1 MIYSFLCF
9 IFLLSGCYTM
19 VSDPLQI
26 KKDPAVDIH
35 KMDIDDTRDEIFPM
49 VNRSYNRQLHYP
61 YAAQRNGYYYVNPY
75 YYNRYN
81 TYRVY
86 DVYNISQPSVSQKA
100 NTFTPV
106 QQSPKTEV
114 KETPSAKDIER
125 ARMVWQKRIDP
136 RIRKSPKPTRRKKDE
151 E

>member
-1 MIYSFLCF
+1 
-9 IFLLSGCYTM
+9 M

-35 KMDIDDTRDEIFPM
+35 KMEIDDTRDEILPM
-49 VNRSYNRQLHYP
+49 VNRSYNRQLYYP
-61 YAAQRNGYYYVNPY
+61 YEAQRNGYYYVNPY

-86 DVYNISQPSVSQKA
+86 DVYNISQPSISQKA

-106 QQSPKTEV
+106 QQSPKTDV
-114 KETPSAKDIER
+114 KETPIAKYIER

-136 RIRKSPKPTRRKKDE
+136 RIHKTPIPTRRKKDE

>member
-1 MIYSFLCF
+1 
-9 IFLLSGCYTM
+9 
-19 VSDPLQI
+19 
-26 KKDPAVDIH
+26 
-35 KMDIDDTRDEIFPM
+35 M
-49 VNRSYNRQLHYP
+49 VNRNYDRQLYDP
-61 YAAQRNGYYYVNPY
+61 YAAQSNGYYYVNPY

-86 DVYNISQPSVSQKA
+86 DVYNVSPPPVSQNA

-125 ARMVWQKRIDP
+125 ARVVWQKRIDP
-136 RIRKSPKPTRRKKDE
+136 RNRKVPKLTRRQKDE

>member
-1 MIYSFLCF
+1 MISN
-9 IFLLSGCYTM
+9 
-19 VSDPLQI
+19 PLQI
-26 KKDPAVDIH
+26 KEIPTVDIH
-35 KMDIDDTRDEIFPM
+35 KMERNDTRDEILPM
-49 VNRSYNRQLHYP
+49 VNRNYDRQLYSP

-86 DVYNISQPSVSQKA
+86 DVYDISQPSVSQNA

-106 QQSPKTEV
+106 QQSPKIEI
-114 KETPSAKDIER
+114 KETPSAKDVER
-125 ARMVWQKRIDP
+125 ARAVWQKRIDP

>member
-9 IFLLSGCYTM
+9 IFLLGGCYTM
-19 VSDPLQI
+19 INNPLQI
-26 KKDPAVDIH
+26 KKTPAVDIH
-35 KMDIDDTRDEIFPM
+35 KMERDDTRDEILPM
-49 VNRSYNRQLHYP
+49 VNRNYDRQLYSP
-61 YAAQRNGYYYVNPY
+61 YATQRNGYYYVNPY

-86 DVYNISQPSVSQKA
+86 DVYDISQPSVSQNA

-106 QQSPKTEV
+106 QQSPKNEI

-125 ARMVWQKRIDP
+125 ARAVWQKRIDP

>member
-1 MIYSFLCF
+1 MIRSFLCL
-9 IFLLSGCYTM
+9 IFFLSGCYTII
-19 VSDPLQI
+19 SDPLQI
-26 KKDPAVDIH
+26 KKAPAVDIH
-35 KMDIDDTRDEIFPM
+35 KMEIDDTRDEILPM
-49 VNRSYNRQLHYP
+49 VNRSYNRQLYYP

-136 RIRKSPKPTRRKKDE
+136 RIHKAPKPTRRKKDE

>member
-1 MIYSFLCF
+1 MIHSFLCL
-9 IFLLSGCYTM
+9 IFLLSGCYTII
-19 VSDPLQI
+19 SDPLRI
-26 KKDPAVDIH
+26 KEIPAVDIH
-35 KMDIDDTRDEIFPM
+35 KMEIDDTRDEIFPM

-114 KETPSAKDIER
+114 KETPSAKDVER

-136 RIRKSPKPTRRKKDE
+136 RIHKAPKPTRRKKDE

>member
-1 MIYSFLCF
+1 MISN
-9 IFLLSGCYTM
+9 
-19 VSDPLQI
+19 PLQI
-26 KKDPAVDIH
+26 KEIPTVDIH
-35 KMDIDDTRDEIFPM
+35 KMERNDTRDEILPM
-49 VNRSYNRQLHYP
+49 VNRNYDRQLYSP

-86 DVYNISQPSVSQKA
+86 DVYDISQPSVSQNA

-106 QQSPKTEV
+106 QQSPKIEI

-125 ARMVWQKRIDP
+125 ARAVWQKRIDP

>member
-1 MIYSFLCF
+1 MIRSFLCL
-9 IFLLSGCYTM
+9 IFFLSGCYTII
-19 VSDPLQI
+19 SDPLQI
-26 KKDPAVDIH
+26 KKAPAVDIH
-35 KMDIDDTRDEIFPM
+35 KMEIDDTRDEIFPM

-86 DVYNISQPSVSQKA
+86 DVYNIAQPSVSQKA

-136 RIRKSPKPTRRKKDE
+136 RIRKAPKLTRRKKDE